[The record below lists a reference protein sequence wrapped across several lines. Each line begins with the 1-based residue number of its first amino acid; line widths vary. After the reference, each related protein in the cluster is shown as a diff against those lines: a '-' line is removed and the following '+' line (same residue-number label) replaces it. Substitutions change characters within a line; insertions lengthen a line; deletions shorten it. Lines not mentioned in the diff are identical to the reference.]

1 MNEQRNNLDEKKNRV
16 GRKTWSHAERQDEED
31 GGTTTVLSRS
41 SEARLDPL
49 YGVTV
54 SSCPNKRGVSL
65 TPVALCICYP
75 TTMLSLN
82 AATEITV
89 LLGMVAHACYPAL
102 RRPGLEDSPA
112 LQSEILLRRGGR
124 EKGIALYLVFL
135 CVSPTRL

>member
-1 MNEQRNNLDEKKNRV
+1 MKKMEAQRQSFPGP
-16 GRKTWSHAERQDEED
+16 GRQGWTPSM
-31 GGTTTVLSRS
+31 GS
-41 SEARLDPL
+41 
-49 YGVTV
+49 V
-54 SSCPNKRGVSL
+54 SLHPDKREVSL

-102 RRPGLEDSPA
+102 RRPGLEDSPG
-112 LQSEILLRRGGR
+112 LQSEILLRGGR

>member
-1 MNEQRNNLDEKKNRV
+1 MKKTEAQRQSFPGL
-16 GRKTWSHAERQDEED
+16 GSQGWTPSM
-31 GGTTTVLSRS
+31 GS
-41 SEARLDPL
+41 
-49 YGVTV
+49 V
-54 SSCPNKRGVSL
+54 SSCPYKREVSL

-102 RRPGLEDSPA
+102 RRPGLEDSPG
-112 LQSEILLRRGGR
+112 LQSEILLRRGER